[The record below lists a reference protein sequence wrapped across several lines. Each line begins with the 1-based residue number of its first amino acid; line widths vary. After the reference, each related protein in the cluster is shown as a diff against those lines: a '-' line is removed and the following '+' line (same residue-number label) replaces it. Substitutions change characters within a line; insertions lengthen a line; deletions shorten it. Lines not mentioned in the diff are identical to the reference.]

1 MNFILC
7 MKKLI
12 TLGCFLGTFLLLL
25 LLGGSNVS
33 CNKPTDCKVVIT
45 VIDTAGGLQTPVAN
59 ATVKLSCQA
68 CPTNSAGNISG
79 TGTTNGS
86 GVVDFDF
93 QLPAIFDIAATG
105 TVTVPIPG
113 TVTGSGLVQLQIG
126 ETVSQTVYVH

>member
-1 MNFILC
+1 

-12 TLGCFLGTFLLLL
+12 TIGCFLVTFLFLLT
-25 LLGGSNVS
+25 LGGGNVS
-33 CNKPTDCKVVIT
+33 CNKPTNCKVVIT
-45 VIDTAGGLQTPVAN
+45 VIDTAGGLQTPVSN
-59 ATVKLSCQA
+59 ATVKLACQA

-86 GVVDFDF
+86 GVVNFDF
-93 QLPAIFDIAATG
+93 QLPAIFDISVTG
-105 TVTVPIPG
+105 TVTTPFPG